1 MATPTTQQ
9 ILTKIEELENY
20 LNELEMIPATHRYRN
35 AVILA
40 LLSKALTVSRAIC
53 ALVEAGFPAEAFAMS
68 RTLIEIYF
76 CVRYIS
82 NKDTETRAETYANY
96 HARVRQEWQTIIMKY
111 YPNKT
116 PAEIRLDA
124 DVLERAQE
132 FKSKAH
138 WTGHGGQAKM
148 MALEEDPLEEDPQG
162 QPEKSEFDYD
172 ALYFWT
178 SHFVHATVVAAE
190 AHAAEPGEVFRVHA
204 RSWVDRGRAEDAL
217 FNIAV
222 FLYKLFI
229 RACRGMNEE
238 QPDVLQALYKMI
250 SDFARPAATPN
261 PSAVAHE
268 EEHQ

>member
-1 MATPTTQQ
+1 
-9 ILTKIEELENY
+9 L
-20 LNELEMIPATHRYRN
+20 IPATHRYRN

-40 LLSKALTVSRAIC
+40 LLSKALIVSRAIC
-53 ALVEAGFPAEAFAMS
+53 ALVDAGFPAGAFATS

-82 NKDTETRAETYANY
+82 NKETEARAETYANY
-96 HARVRQEWQTIIMKY
+96 HARMRQEWQAVIMKY

-124 DVLERAQE
+124 DVLEKAKA

-138 WTGHGGQAKM
+138 WTGHGGQARM

-162 QPEKSEFDYD
+162 QSEKSEFDYD

-190 AHAAEPGEVFRVHA
+190 AHAAEPGEVFKVHA
-204 RSWVDRGRAEDAL
+204 RSWVDKGRAEDAL

-222 FLYKLFI
+222 FLDKLFI

-238 QPDVLQALYKMI
+238 QPAVLQDLYKMI

-261 PSAVAHE
+261 LGTIAY

>member
-1 MATPTTQQ
+1 MPTTQR
-9 ILTKIEELENY
+9 ILQKIEELEDY
-20 LNELEMIPATHRYRN
+20 LNKLEMIPATHRYRN

-53 ALVEAGFPAEAFAMS
+53 ALVDAGFPAEAFAMS

-82 NKDTETRAETYANY
+82 NKDTEARAETYANY

-116 PAEIRLDA
+116 PAEIRLDT
-124 DVLERAQE
+124 DVLERAKD

-204 RSWVDRGRAEDAL
+204 RSWIDKGRAENAL
-217 FNIAV
+217 FNVVV
-222 FLYKLFI
+222 FLDKLFI

-238 QPDVLQALYKMI
+238 QPDVLQDLYKLI
-250 SDFARPAATPN
+250 SDFART
-261 PSAVAHE
+261 
-268 EEHQ
+268 

>member
-9 ILTKIEELENY
+9 ILNKIEELEDY
-20 LNELEMIPATHRYRN
+20 LNKLDMIPASCRYRN

-40 LLSKALTVSRAIC
+40 LLSKALTVGRAIC
-53 ALVEAGFPAEAFAMS
+53 VLVDGGFPAEAFAMS

-82 NKDTETRAETYANY
+82 NKDTEARAATYANY

-111 YPNKT
+111 YPNRS

-124 DVLERAQE
+124 DILEKAKE

-148 MALEEDPLEEDPQG
+148 MALEEDPLEDDLQG

-190 AHAAEPGEVFRVHA
+190 AHATEPGEVFRVHA
-204 RSWVDRGRAEDAL
+204 RSWIDKKRAGDAL

-222 FLYKLFI
+222 FLNKLFV
-229 RACRGMNEE
+229 RACRAMNEE
-238 QPDVLQALYKMI
+238 QPDVLQDLYKMI
-250 SDFARPAATPN
+250 SDFARA
-261 PSAVAHE
+261 
-268 EEHQ
+268 